1 MLRVAGALPPQW
13 SSFQWLRRKMA
24 SIGAA
29 IGIGIKQSYYSSIS
43 SSSLRQNYLNSL
55 IFRRFRP
62 AFPPPTCM
70 SDSPERVKL
79 SKEEKDR
86 RFQAELMPV
95 LDPLYNFAYRLT
107 LDEDD
112 ANDLVQ
118 ETYLK
123 AYRFFEY
130 FEPGTNAKAWL
141 FRILKNSFINDFRK
155 KSKQPAKV
163 DYSEIEGYYN
173 PDDVEAEGEIG
184 ASSSDMRQQS
194 TRDLIG
200 DEVASALNS
209 LPVDFRTVIIL
220 CDLEGFTYEEMA
232 KVLDIPIG
240 TVRSRLHRARNF
252 LKDKLERY
260 AQSMG
265 YGNDTIDDETELTG
279 LDNN

>member
-1 MLRVAGALPPQW
+1 
-13 SSFQWLRRKMA
+13 
-24 SIGAA
+24 
-29 IGIGIKQSYYSSIS
+29 
-43 SSSLRQNYLNSL
+43 
-55 IFRRFRP
+55 
-62 AFPPPTCM
+62 M

-163 DYSEIEGYYN
+163 DYSEVEGYYN
-173 PDDVEAEGEIG
+173 PDEVEGDADTG
-184 ASSSDMRQQS
+184 ASSSDLRQQS

-220 CDLEGFTYEEMA
+220 CDLEGFTYRHSA
-232 KVLDIPIG
+232 FALAPG
-240 TVRSRLHRARNF
+240 S
-252 LKDKLERY
+252 
-260 AQSMG
+260 
-265 YGNDTIDDETELTG
+265 
-279 LDNN
+279 